1 MKDIFD
7 FKRIKTNVW
16 YNEAKLK
23 ITEIRR
29 KDNKMISR
37 KKLKKLCNQFLAEV
51 KEKYPDA
58 DGLISV
64 SIKYSNRWYSGDV
77 SNFHQKINYFSL
89 DDYEDIGEDP
99 EEYEAFRF
107 QYIPFKKTTEGGKD
121 EHNNCLIMFIF
132 SIL

>member
-1 MKDIFD
+1 MEDIYD
-7 FKRIKTNVW
+7 FKRIKTNVY

-37 KKLKKLCNQFLAEV
+37 KKLKKLCNQFLTEV
-51 KEKYPDA
+51 TEKYPDA

-77 SNFHQKINYFSL
+77 SNFHKNHF
-89 DDYEDIGEDP
+89 
-99 EEYEAFRF
+99 FF
-107 QYIPFKKTTEGGKD
+107 T
-121 EHNNCLIMFIF
+121 
-132 SIL
+132 

>member
-1 MKDIFD
+1 MEDIYD
-7 FKRIKTNVW
+7 FKRIKTNVY

-37 KKLKKLCNQFLAEV
+37 KKLKKLCNQFLTEV

-77 SNFHQKINYFSL
+77 SNFHKKKIFFHLMIMKILVKIQNNMKHLDFNIYHLRKQQKGVKMN
-89 DDYEDIGEDP
+89 
-99 EEYEAFRF
+99 
-107 QYIPFKKTTEGGKD
+107 
-121 EHNNCLIMFIF
+121 IMIV
-132 SIL
+132 L